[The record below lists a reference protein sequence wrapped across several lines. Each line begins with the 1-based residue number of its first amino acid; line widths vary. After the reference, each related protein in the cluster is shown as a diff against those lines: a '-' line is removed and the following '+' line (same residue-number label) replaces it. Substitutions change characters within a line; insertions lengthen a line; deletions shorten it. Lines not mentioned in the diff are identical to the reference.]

1 MAAPSDLCRGKP
13 KFVPACEVWGEGL
26 FLQFDEATISQW
38 ENLPVV
44 KKQEEEL
51 RKGYEGWRAN
61 RNLDPSK
68 GFPGARFYLLHTIS
82 HLFIRELA
90 LECGYNAASIQERI
104 YAKPGEKPMAG
115 ILVYTA
121 ASDSDGTLGGL
132 VGLGAPDKLGA
143 ILKKALARAGT
154 CSSDP
159 LCSDHTHRA
168 DWSLHGAACHAC
180 AFAAETS
187 CEVGNRYLDRSL
199 VVPTYAVKDAAFF
212 KGGLS

>member
-1 MAAPSDLCRGKP
+1 M
-13 KFVPACEVWGEGL
+13 
-26 FLQFDEATISQW
+26 
-38 ENLPVV
+38 
-44 KKQEEEL
+44 
-51 RKGYEGWRAN
+51 RKAYAGWRAN
-61 RNLDPSK
+61 RGLDPAK
-68 GFPGARFYLLHTIS
+68 GFPGARFYMLHTIA

-104 YAKPGEKPMAG
+104 YAKAGEKPMAG

-132 VGLGAPDKLGA
+132 VGLGAPEKLGV
-143 ILKKALARAGT
+143 ILKKALVRAET

-159 LCSDHTHRA
+159 LCSDHKNKA

-212 KGGLS
+212 KGVGE

>member
-1 MAAPSDLCRGKP
+1 MATQSAGKAEP
-13 KFVPACEVWGEGL
+13 CDESVIAKWEVLPA
-26 FLQFDEATISQW
+26 
-38 ENLPVV
+38 V

-51 RKGYEGWRAN
+51 RKAYAGWRAN
-61 RNLDPSK
+61 RGLDPTK

-104 YAKPGEKPMAG
+104 YAKSGDKPMAG

-132 VGLGAPDKLGA
+132 VGLGAPDKLGT
-143 ILKKALARAGT
+143 ILKKALARAET

-159 LCSDHTHRA
+159 LCSDHKHTA

-212 KGGLS
+212 KGVGV